1 MMSSKQTGFLLIISA
16 FIVALLIVYFK
27 LKSYKNT
34 SNFTQKNCNDDTDC
48 ASGLT
53 CNNYE
58 CQ

>member
-16 FIVALLIVYFK
+16 FIVVTLIVYFK
-27 LKSYKNT
+27 LESFKNT
-34 SNFTQKNCNDDTDC
+34 SNFTQKCSDDTDC
-48 ASGLT
+48 ASGLK